1 MAKEKET
8 AALAGEQATGTP
20 AMTAEE
26 MQKMLEE
33 ARAAKE
39 EAKAAQEEAKA
50 ILEQANA
57 ALAAAKEA
65 QEAKEAQAGGVAW
78 FGDTDPEEDEETKRR
93 RLFMEEQE
101 RERQYMAEKVPI
113 ELFKDNGKYKG
124 DVLVCVNGE
133 RFLIKR
139 GVRVEVPRYVALV
152 LEESAKQDTDTAN
165 LIESESSRYEAE
177 AAALNI

>member
-1 MAKEKET
+1 MKIKR
-8 AALAGEQATGTP
+8 LKTP
-20 AMTAEE
+20 TFF
-26 MQKMLEE
+26 L
-33 ARAAKE
+33 
-39 EAKAAQEEAKA
+39 A

-65 QEAKEAQAGGVAW
+65 QEAQIGKDASSDDA
-78 FGDTDPEEDEETKRR
+78 DPEEDEETKRR

-152 LEESAKQDTDTAN
+152 LEESAKQDTATAN

>member
-1 MAKEKET
+1 MAKEKEN

-39 EAKAAQEEAKA
+39 EARAAQKEAKA

-65 QEAKEAQAGGVAW
+65 QEAQTEKDDSS
-78 FGDTDPEEDEETKRR
+78 GDADPEEDEETKRR

-152 LEESAKQDTDTAN
+152 LEESAKQDTATAN

>member
-1 MAKEKET
+1 MAKEKEN
-8 AALAGEQATGTP
+8 AALAGEEATGTTS
-20 AMTAEE
+20 MTAEE

-39 EAKAAQEEAKA
+39 EARAAQEEARA

-65 QEAKEAQAGGVAW
+65 QEAQIGKDASSDDA
-78 FGDTDPEEDEETKRR
+78 DPEGDEETKRR

-152 LEESAKQDTDTAN
+152 LEESAKQDTATAN

>member
-1 MAKEKET
+1 MAKEKEN

-65 QEAKEAQAGGVAW
+65 QEAQIGKDASSDDA
-78 FGDTDPEEDEETKRR
+78 DPEEDEETKRR
-93 RLFMEEQE
+93 RLFEEEQE

-152 LEESAKQDTDTAN
+152 LEESAKQDTATAN

>member
-1 MAKEKET
+1 MAKEKEN

-65 QEAKEAQAGGVAW
+65 QEAQIGKNDSSDDA
-78 FGDTDPEEDEETKRR
+78 DPEEDEETKRR

-152 LEESAKQDTDTAN
+152 LEESAKQDTATAN

>member
-1 MAKEKET
+1 MAKEKEN

-39 EAKAAQEEAKA
+39 EAKTAQEEARA

-65 QEAKEAQAGGVAW
+65 QEAQIGKGASSDGA
-78 FGDTDPEEDEETKRR
+78 DPEEDKDTKRR

-152 LEESAKQDTDTAN
+152 LEESAKQDTATAN

>member
-1 MAKEKET
+1 MAKEKEN

-39 EAKAAQEEAKA
+39 EAKTAQEEARA

-65 QEAKEAQAGGVAW
+65 QEAQIGKDASSDDA
-78 FGDTDPEEDEETKRR
+78 DPEEDEETKRR

-152 LEESAKQDTDTAN
+152 LEESANQDTATAN

>member
-1 MAKEKET
+1 MAKEKEN

-65 QEAKEAQAGGVAW
+65 QEAQIGKDASSDDA
-78 FGDTDPEEDEETKRR
+78 DPEEDEETKRR
-93 RLFMEEQE
+93 RLFEEEQE

-152 LEESAKQDTDTAN
+152 LEESAKQDTATAN
-165 LIESESSRYEAE
+165 LIEIESSRYEAE

>member
-1 MAKEKET
+1 MAKEKEN

-20 AMTAEE
+20 TMTAEE

-39 EAKAAQEEAKA
+39 EAKSAQEEARA

-65 QEAKEAQAGGVAW
+65 QEAQIGKDASSDDA
-78 FGDTDPEEDEETKRR
+78 DPEEDEEAKRR
-93 RLFMEEQE
+93 RLFEEEQE

-152 LEESAKQDTDTAN
+152 LEESAKQDTATAN

>member
-1 MAKEKET
+1 MAKEKEN
-8 AALAGEQATGTP
+8 AALAGEQTTGTP

-39 EAKAAQEEAKA
+39 EAKAAQEEARS

-65 QEAKEAQAGGVAW
+65 QEAQIGKDASSDDA
-78 FGDTDPEEDEETKRR
+78 DPEEDEETKRR

-152 LEESAKQDTDTAN
+152 LDESAKQDTATAN
-165 LIESESSRYEAE
+165 LIERESSRYEAE
-177 AAALNI
+177 ADALNI

>member
-1 MAKEKET
+1 MAKEKEN

-39 EAKAAQEEAKA
+39 EARAAQEEAKA

-65 QEAKEAQAGGVAW
+65 QEAQIRKDASSDDA
-78 FGDTDPEEDEETKRR
+78 DPEEDEETKRR

-152 LEESAKQDTDTAN
+152 LEESAKQDTATAN

>member
-1 MAKEKET
+1 MAKEKT
-8 AALAGEQATGTP
+8 NAALAAEEATGTP

-65 QEAKEAQAGGVAW
+65 QEAQIGKDASSDDA
-78 FGDTDPEEDEETKRR
+78 DPEEDEETKRR

-152 LEESAKQDTDTAN
+152 LEESAKQDTATAN

>member
-1 MAKEKET
+1 MAKEKEN

-33 ARAAKE
+33 ARSAKE
-39 EAKAAQEEAKA
+39 EAKTAQEEARA

-65 QEAKEAQAGGVAW
+65 QEAQIGKDASSDDA
-78 FGDTDPEEDEETKRR
+78 DPEEDEETKRR

-152 LEESAKQDTDTAN
+152 LEESAKQDTATAN

>member
-1 MAKEKET
+1 MAKEKEN

-65 QEAKEAQAGGVAW
+65 HEAQIGKDASSDDA
-78 FGDTDPEEDEETKRR
+78 DPEEDEETKRR

-152 LEESAKQDTDTAN
+152 LEESAKQDTATAN

>member
-1 MAKEKET
+1 MAKEQET
-8 AALAGEQATGTP
+8 VALAAGDPAGTP
-20 AMTAEE
+20 AMNAEE

-39 EAKAAQEEAKA
+39 EARAAQEEAKA

-65 QEAKEAQAGGVAW
+65 QERAPVVNGMCGS
-78 FGDTDPEEDEETKRR
+78 GDTEPEEDEETKRR

-101 RERQYMAEKVPI
+101 RDRQYMEEKVPV

-133 RFLIKR
+133 RLLIKR
-139 GVRVEVPRYVALV
+139 GVRVEIPRKFALV
-152 LEESAKQDTDTAN
+152 LEESAKQDTATAN

>member
-1 MAKEKET
+1 MAKEKEN
-8 AALAGEQATGTP
+8 AALAGEHATGTP
-20 AMTAEE
+20 AVTAEE

-33 ARAAKE
+33 ARVAKD
-39 EAKAAQEEAKA
+39 EARAAQEEARA

-65 QEAKEAQAGGVAW
+65 QEAQIGKDASSDDA
-78 FGDTDPEEDEETKRR
+78 DPEEDEETKRR

-152 LEESAKQDTDTAN
+152 LEESAKQDTATAN
-165 LIESESSRYEAE
+165 LIERVKAPGMRRKPP
-177 AAALNI
+177 L

>member
-1 MAKEKET
+1 MAKEKEN
-8 AALAGEQATGTP
+8 AALAAEEATGTP

-26 MQKMLEE
+26 TLKMLDE

-65 QEAKEAQAGGVAW
+65 QEAQIGKDASSDDA
-78 FGDTDPEEDEETKRR
+78 DPEEDEETKRR

-152 LEESAKQDTDTAN
+152 LEESAKQDTATAN

>member
-1 MAKEKET
+1 MAKEKEN

-39 EAKAAQEEAKA
+39 EAKAAQEEARS

-65 QEAKEAQAGGVAW
+65 QEAQIGKDASSDDA
-78 FGDTDPEEDEETKRR
+78 DPEEDEETKRR

-152 LEESAKQDTDTAN
+152 LEESAKQDTATAN

>member
-1 MAKEKET
+1 MAKEKEN

-33 ARAAKE
+33 ARVAKE
-39 EAKAAQEEAKA
+39 EAKAAQEEARA

-65 QEAKEAQAGGVAW
+65 QEAQIGKDASSDDA
-78 FGDTDPEEDEETKRR
+78 DPEEDEETKRR

-152 LEESAKQDTDTAN
+152 LEESAKQDTATAN

>member
-1 MAKEKET
+1 MAKEKEN

-26 MQKMLEE
+26 MQKMLDE

-39 EAKAAQEEAKA
+39 EAKTAQEEARA

-65 QEAKEAQAGGVAW
+65 QEAQIGKDASSDDA
-78 FGDTDPEEDEETKRR
+78 DPEEDEETKRR

-139 GVRVEVPRYVALV
+139 GVRVEAPRYVALG
-152 LEESAKQDTDTAN
+152 LEESAKQDTATAN

>member
-1 MAKEKET
+1 MAKEKEN

-39 EAKAAQEEAKA
+39 EARAAQEEARA

-65 QEAKEAQAGGVAW
+65 QEAQIGKDDSSDDA
-78 FGDTDPEEDEETKRR
+78 DPEEYEETKRR

-113 ELFKDNGKYKG
+113 ELFKDNGKYQG

-152 LEESAKQDTDTAN
+152 LEESAKQDTATAN

>member
-1 MAKEKET
+1 MAKEKEN

-39 EAKAAQEEAKA
+39 EAKTAQEEARA

-65 QEAKEAQAGGVAW
+65 QEAQIGKDASSDDA
-78 FGDTDPEEDEETKRR
+78 DPEEDEETKRR

-152 LEESAKQDTDTAN
+152 LEESAKQDTATAN

>member
-1 MAKEKET
+1 MAKEKEN
-8 AALAGEQATGTP
+8 AALAGEQATGTA

-33 ARAAKE
+33 ARVAKE
-39 EAKAAQEEAKA
+39 EAKAAQEEARA

-65 QEAKEAQAGGVAW
+65 QEAQIGKDASSDDA
-78 FGDTDPEEDEETKRR
+78 DPEEDEETKRR

-152 LEESAKQDTDTAN
+152 LEESAKQDTATAN

>member
-1 MAKEKET
+1 MAKEKEN

-65 QEAKEAQAGGVAW
+65 QEAQIGKDASSDDA
-78 FGDTDPEEDEETKRR
+78 DPEEDEETKRR

-152 LEESAKQDTDTAN
+152 LEESAKQDTATAN

>member
-1 MAKEKET
+1 MAKEKEN

-65 QEAKEAQAGGVAW
+65 QEAQIGKDASSDDAEQ
-78 FGDTDPEEDEETKRR
+78 EEDEEAKRR

-101 RERQYMAEKVPI
+101 RERQYMAEKVPV

-152 LEESAKQDTDTAN
+152 LEESAKQDTATAN

>member
-1 MAKEKET
+1 MAKEKEN

-39 EAKAAQEEAKA
+39 EAKTAQEEARA

-65 QEAKEAQAGGVAW
+65 QEAQIGKDASSDDA
-78 FGDTDPEEDEETKRR
+78 DPEEDEETKRR
-93 RLFMEEQE
+93 RLFVEEQE

-152 LEESAKQDTDTAN
+152 LEESAKQDTATAN

>member
-1 MAKEKET
+1 MAKEKEN
-8 AALAGEQATGTP
+8 AALAAEEATGTP

-39 EAKAAQEEAKA
+39 EARAAQEEAKA

-65 QEAKEAQAGGVAW
+65 QEHAPVVNGM
-78 FGDTDPEEDEETKRR
+78 FNSGDTEPEEDEEAKRR
-93 RLFMEEQE
+93 RLFEEEQE
-101 RERQYMAEKVPI
+101 RDRQYMEEKVPVQ
-113 ELFKDNGKYKG
+113 LFKDNDKYKD

-133 RFLIKR
+133 RLLIKR
-139 GVRVEVPRYVALV
+139 GVKVEIPRKFALV
-152 LEESAKQDTDTAN
+152 LEQSANQDTATAN
-165 LIESESSRYEAE
+165 LIESKSAEYEAK
-177 AAALNI
+177 AAALKI

>member
-1 MAKEKET
+1 MAKEKEN

-26 MQKMLEE
+26 MQKMLEDG
-33 ARAAKE
+33 RAAKE
-39 EAKAAQEEAKA
+39 GAKAAQEEARA

-65 QEAKEAQAGGVAW
+65 QEAQIGKDASSDDA
-78 FGDTDPEEDEETKRR
+78 DPEEDEETKRR

-152 LEESAKQDTDTAN
+152 LEESAKQDTATAN

>member
-1 MAKEKET
+1 MAKEKAN
-8 AALAGEQATGTP
+8 AALASEETTGNT

-39 EAKAAQEEAKA
+39 AARAAQEEARA
-50 ILEQANA
+50 MLDQANA

-65 QEAKEAQAGGVAW
+65 QEAHTGKDDSS
-78 FGDTDPEEDEETKRR
+78 GDEEQEEDEEAKRR
-93 RLFMEEQE
+93 R
-101 RERQYMAEKVPI
+101 
-113 ELFKDNGKYKG
+113 LFKDNGKYKG

-133 RFLIKR
+133 RLLIKR
-139 GVRVEVPRYVALV
+139 GVRVEIPRKFALV
-152 LEESAKQDTDTAN
+152 LEESAKQDTATAN

>member
-1 MAKEKET
+1 MAKEKEN

-33 ARAAKE
+33 ARVAKE
-39 EAKAAQEEAKA
+39 EAKAAQEEARA

-65 QEAKEAQAGGVAW
+65 QEAQIGKDASSDDADQ
-78 FGDTDPEEDEETKRR
+78 EEDEETKRR

-152 LEESAKQDTDTAN
+152 LEESAKQDTATAN

>member
-1 MAKEKET
+1 MAKEKAN
-8 AALAGEQATGTP
+8 AALAAGDPAGTP
-20 AMTAEE
+20 AMTTEE

-39 EAKAAQEEAKA
+39 AARAAQEEARA
-50 ILEQANA
+50 MLDQANA
-57 ALAAAKEA
+57 ALAAVKEA
-65 QEAKEAQAGGVAW
+65 QEAHTGKDDSS
-78 FGDTDPEEDEETKRR
+78 GDEEQEEDEEAKHR
-93 RLFMEEQE
+93 RLFKEEQE
-101 RERQYMAEKVPI
+101 RDRQYMEEKVPV

-152 LEESAKQDTDTAN
+152 LEESAKQDTATAN

>member
-1 MAKEKET
+1 MAKEKEN
-8 AALAGEQATGTP
+8 AALAAEEATGTP

-33 ARAAKE
+33 ARSAKE
-39 EAKAAQEEAKA
+39 EAKTAQEEARA

-65 QEAKEAQAGGVAW
+65 REAQIGKDASSDDA
-78 FGDTDPEEDEETKRR
+78 DPEEDEETKRR

-152 LEESAKQDTDTAN
+152 LEESSKQDTATAN

>member
-1 MAKEKET
+1 MAKEKEN

-39 EAKAAQEEAKA
+39 EARAAQEEARA

-57 ALAAAKEA
+57 ALAAAKEV
-65 QEAKEAQAGGVAW
+65 QEAQIGKDDSSDDA
-78 FGDTDPEEDEETKRR
+78 DPEEDEETKRR

-152 LEESAKQDTDTAN
+152 LEESAKQDTATAN

>member
-1 MAKEKET
+1 MAKEKT
-8 AALAGEQATGTP
+8 NAALAAEEATGTP

-33 ARAAKE
+33 ARVAKE
-39 EAKAAQEEAKA
+39 EAKAAQEEARA

-65 QEAKEAQAGGVAW
+65 QEAQIGKDASSDDAY
-78 FGDTDPEEDEETKRR
+78 PEEDEETKRR

-101 RERQYMAEKVPI
+101 RERQYMAEKVPV

-152 LEESAKQDTDTAN
+152 LEESAKQDTATAN

>member
-1 MAKEKET
+1 MAKEKEN

-65 QEAKEAQAGGVAW
+65 HEAQIGKDASSDDA
-78 FGDTDPEEDEETKRR
+78 DPEEDEEAKRR
-93 RLFMEEQE
+93 RLFEEEQE

-152 LEESAKQDTDTAN
+152 LEESAKQDTATAN

>member
-1 MAKEKET
+1 MAKEKEN

-39 EAKAAQEEAKA
+39 EANAAQEEARA

-65 QEAKEAQAGGVAW
+65 QEAQIGKGASSDDA
-78 FGDTDPEEDEETKRR
+78 DPEEDEDTKRR
-93 RLFMEEQE
+93 RLFEEEQE

-152 LEESAKQDTDTAN
+152 LEESAKQDTATAN